1 MATVTPTTA
10 AVYIPEIWSA
20 GIKAYME
27 RKLILANLVD
37 TSLSSLV
44 KARGDVFNGAFS

>member
-20 GIKAYME
+20 GVKNYME
-27 RKLILANLVD
+27 RKLVLEGLVD
-37 TSLSSLV
+37 TSLTGLV
-44 KARGDVFNGAFS
+44 QGRGDVFRGTFS